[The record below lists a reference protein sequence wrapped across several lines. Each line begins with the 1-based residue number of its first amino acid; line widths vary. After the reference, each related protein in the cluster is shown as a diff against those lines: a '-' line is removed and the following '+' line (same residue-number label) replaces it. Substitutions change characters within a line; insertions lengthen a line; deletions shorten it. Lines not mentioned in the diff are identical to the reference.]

1 MKCEPEAL
9 RAAVYLQCAET
20 EEDAQHSSEC
30 KEETACFS
38 MSTINNGRYIEN
50 IFIKFILIHLSL
62 DFMLRVSCSDIDLF

>member
-38 MSTINNGRYIEN
+38 VSTINNGRYIEN

-62 DFMLRVSCSDIDLF
+62 DFMLQVSCSDIDLF

>member
-30 KEETACFS
+30 KEETTCFS
-38 MSTINNGRYIEN
+38 VSTINNGRYIEN

-62 DFMLRVSCSDIDLF
+62 DFMLRVSWSDIDLF